1 MRRLV
6 AAIRENVASLGWA
19 NGLIY
24 MLGRG
29 LAAATGGYCGLYIY
43 YFVVQPV
50 PAQPLPMRPRVSR
63 TRVYQASPADDIIRR
78 FPRPADVVARRFAD
92 GAVCFVAENAGNL
105 VGFIWIRLDKYDED
119 EVRCEYLLDPV
130 GELAWDF
137 DAFVAPEF
145 RMSRAF
151 VQLWEAAN
159 EFLRLHGY
167 VWTASRI
174 SAFNPAS
181 LASHKRFGA
190 LHRHTAFFLVVGPIQ
205 LALLSLRPYVHIG
218 AGRTSRPTV
227 TLRAPSNEK
236 HSDERHQPPA

>member
-6 AAIRENVASLGWA
+6 SAIRVNVASLGWA
-19 NGLIY
+19 IGSIF
-24 MLGRG
+24 MLARG
-29 LAAATGGYCGLYIY
+29 LAIATRGHCGLYIY

-50 PAQPLPMRPRVSR
+50 PAQPLSMRPKVSR
-63 TRVYQASPADDIIRR
+63 TRVYQASPEDDIIRK

-105 VGFIWIRLDKYDED
+105 VGFIWIRLDRYDED
-119 EVRCEYLLDPV
+119 EVRCEYLLDPI

-137 DAFVAPEF
+137 DAYVAPEF

-159 EFLRLHGY
+159 EFLRRHGY
-167 VWTASRI
+167 LWTASRI
-174 SAFNPAS
+174 SAFNPTS

-190 LHRHTAFFLVVGPIQ
+190 VHRHTALFLVVGPVQ
-205 LALLSLRPYVHIG
+205 LALLSLRPFVHIG
-218 AGRTSRPTV
+218 AGRTSRPAV
-227 TLRAPSNEK
+227 TLRAPSNDT
-236 HSDERHQPPA
+236 HSDERHKPLA